1 MILLIGDIIRQLR
14 DKHDIK
20 QQDFAKFLN
29 IGKSTLSQ
37 YENGNRVPNDEIKKK
52 ISDFFN
58 VSIDYL
64 LEMTSIPDKIDDYI
78 KKDVTERVIQ
88 QPKLNLSSNEQSLIM
103 KFRKLPTRIQDKIE
117 ARIEAEYDIVMENKQ
132 ESRQNA

>member
-1 MILLIGDIIRQLR
+1 MIGDIIRQLR

-117 ARIEAEYDIVMENKQ
+117 ARIEAEYDIVMENEQ
-132 ESRQNA
+132 ESRQKA

>member
-78 KKDVTERVIQ
+78 KKDVTERVMQ

-117 ARIEAEYDIVMENKQ
+117 ARIEAEYDIVMETEQ
-132 ESRQNA
+132 EARQKA

>member
-1 MILLIGDIIRQLR
+1 MIGDIIRQLR

-117 ARIEAEYDIVMENKQ
+117 ARIEAEYDIVMENEQ

>member
-117 ARIEAEYDIVMENKQ
+117 ARIEAEYDIVMENEQ
-132 ESRQNA
+132 ELRQKA

>member
-1 MILLIGDIIRQLR
+1 MIGDIIRQLR

-78 KKDVTERVIQ
+78 KKDVTERVMQ

-117 ARIEAEYDIVMENKQ
+117 ARIEAEYDIVMETEQ
-132 ESRQNA
+132 EARQKA

>member
-1 MILLIGDIIRQLR
+1 MIGDKIRQLR

-117 ARIEAEYDIVMENKQ
+117 ARIEAEYDIVMENEQ
-132 ESRQNA
+132 ESRQKA

>member
-1 MILLIGDIIRQLR
+1 MILLIRDIIRQLR

-117 ARIEAEYDIVMENKQ
+117 ARIEAEYDIVMETEQTRSK
-132 ESRQNA
+132 NA

>member
-117 ARIEAEYDIVMENKQ
+117 ARIEAEYDIVMETEQTRSK
-132 ESRQNA
+132 NA

>member
-1 MILLIGDIIRQLR
+1 MIGDIIRQLR

-117 ARIEAEYDIVMENKQ
+117 ARIEAEYDIVMENEQEAKQ
-132 ESRQNA
+132 DA

>member
-117 ARIEAEYDIVMENKQ
+117 ARIEAEYDIVMETEQ
-132 ESRQNA
+132 EARQKA

>member
-117 ARIEAEYDIVMENKQ
+117 ARIEAEYDIVMETEQ

>member
-117 ARIEAEYDIVMENKQ
+117 ARIEAEYDIVMENEQ

>member
-1 MILLIGDIIRQLR
+1 MIGDIIRQLR

-117 ARIEAEYDIVMENKQ
+117 ARIEAEYDIVMETEQ
-132 ESRQNA
+132 EARQNA

>member
-1 MILLIGDIIRQLR
+1 MIGDIIRQLR

-117 ARIEAEYDIVMENKQ
+117 ARIEAEYDIVMENEQ
-132 ESRQNA
+132 EARQKA

>member
-1 MILLIGDIIRQLR
+1 MIGDIIRQLR

>member
-117 ARIEAEYDIVMENKQ
+117 ARIEAEYDIVMENEQ
-132 ESRQNA
+132 EARQDA

>member
-1 MILLIGDIIRQLR
+1 MIRDIIRQLR

-117 ARIEAEYDIVMENKQ
+117 ARIEAEYDIVMETEQTRSK
-132 ESRQNA
+132 NA

>member
-1 MILLIGDIIRQLR
+1 MIGDIIRQLR

-64 LEMTSIPDKIDDYI
+64 LDMTSIPDKIDDYI

-117 ARIEAEYDIVMENKQ
+117 ARIEAEYDIVMENEQ
-132 ESRQNA
+132 ESRQKA

>member
-117 ARIEAEYDIVMENKQ
+117 ARIEAEYDIVMENEQEAKQ
-132 ESRQNA
+132 DA

>member
-1 MILLIGDIIRQLR
+1 MIGDIIRQLR

-117 ARIEAEYDIVMENKQ
+117 ARIEAEYDIVMETEQ
-132 ESRQNA
+132 EARQKA

>member
-1 MILLIGDIIRQLR
+1 MIGDIIRQLR

-78 KKDVTERVIQ
+78 KKDVTKRVIQ

-117 ARIEAEYDIVMENKQ
+117 ARIEAEYDIVMENEQ
-132 ESRQNA
+132 ESRQKA

>member
-1 MILLIGDIIRQLR
+1 MILLIGDKIRQLR

-117 ARIEAEYDIVMENKQ
+117 ARIEAEYDIVMENEQ
-132 ESRQNA
+132 ESRQKA

>member
-117 ARIEAEYDIVMENKQ
+117 ARIEAEYDIVMENEQ
-132 ESRQNA
+132 ESRQKA

>member
-1 MILLIGDIIRQLR
+1 MIGDIIRQLR

-117 ARIEAEYDIVMENKQ
+117 ARIEAEYDIVMETEQTRSK
-132 ESRQNA
+132 NA

>member
-1 MILLIGDIIRQLR
+1 MIGDIIRQLR

-117 ARIEAEYDIVMENKQ
+117 ARIEAEYDIVMENEQ
-132 ESRQNA
+132 ELRQKA

>member
-1 MILLIGDIIRQLR
+1 MIGDIIRQLR

-117 ARIEAEYDIVMENKQ
+117 ARIEAEYDIVMETEQ

>member
-37 YENGNRVPNDEIKKK
+37 YENGNRVPNDEINKK

-117 ARIEAEYDIVMENKQ
+117 ARIEAEYDIVMENEQ

>member
-1 MILLIGDIIRQLR
+1 MIGDIIRQLR

-117 ARIEAEYDIVMENKQ
+117 ARIEAEYDIVMENEQ
-132 ESRQNA
+132 EARQDA

>member
-1 MILLIGDIIRQLR
+1 MIGDIIRQLR

-117 ARIEAEYDIVMENKQ
+117 ARIEAEYDIVMENEQ
-132 ESRQNA
+132 EARQNA

>member
-1 MILLIGDIIRQLR
+1 MIGDIIRQLR

-78 KKDVTERVIQ
+78 KKDVTERVMQ

-117 ARIEAEYDIVMENKQ
+117 ARIEAEYDIVMETEQ
-132 ESRQNA
+132 ESRQKA